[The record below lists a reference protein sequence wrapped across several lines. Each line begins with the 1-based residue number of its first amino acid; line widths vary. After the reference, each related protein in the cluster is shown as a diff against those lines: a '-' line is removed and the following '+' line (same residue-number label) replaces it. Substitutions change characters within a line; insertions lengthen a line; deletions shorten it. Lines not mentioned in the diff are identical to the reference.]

1 VLLAFRHVTDGSVP
15 GDPDDPTAT
24 IAPGFWLRN
33 VAVSGAPVTDGAS
46 LAGWPLPVAS
56 QSDPRARFTL
66 QLVAYSSDGAT
77 DMSSRAYASTRG
89 MTRSSTRK
97 SLKRLFGKHGDV
109 VGVVVMYDEPT
120 ERVTAHAP
128 YRLTVNGVL
137 HPGG

>member
-1 VLLAFRHVTDGSVP
+1 MSDGSVP

-24 IAPGFWLRN
+24 IPPAFWLRN

-46 LAGWPLPVAS
+46 FAGWLSPS
-56 QSDPRARFTL
+56 QANPTRVHGSPCSSSRTRAT
-66 QLVAYSSDGAT
+66 AAT
-77 DMSSRAYASTRG
+77 DVSSRAYASTRG